1 MENIVLT
8 IGGLFKSFN
17 LSDLFFWGATLILLL
32 LLVYIVYLIRNE
44 EEEKNIMV
52 KPFNPNKEPIKL
64 NEVKEEK
71 KDNIKDIVNNIET
84 NYDPK
89 PIDLSKYEQEMENT
103 AIISYDELVKKA
115 SNKITYEDEYES
127 GLDEVVVKKVDST
140 NMSNTQELVD
150 LPKAVLM
157 SYDSEEA
164 FLKALKVLQKKL
176 VR

>member
-32 LLVYIVYLIRNE
+32 LLLYIVYLIRNE

-52 KPFNPNKEPIKL
+52 KPYNPNKKNNDIK
-64 NEVKEEK
+64 ERKE
-71 KDNIKDIVNNIET
+71 DSIKSIVNNIET

-103 AIISYDELVKKA
+103 AIISYDELVKKS
-115 SNKITYEDEYES
+115 SNTITYEDEYES
-127 GLDEVVVKKVDST
+127 GLDDVVVKKVDST

-164 FLKALKVLQKKL
+164 FLKALTVLQKNL